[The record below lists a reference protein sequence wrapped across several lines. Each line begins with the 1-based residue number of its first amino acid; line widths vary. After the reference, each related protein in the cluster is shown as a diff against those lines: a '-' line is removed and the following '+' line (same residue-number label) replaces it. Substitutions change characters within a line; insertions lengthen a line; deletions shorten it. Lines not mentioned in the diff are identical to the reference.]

1 MCGDIGG
8 ALVGSLVQT
17 GMNLFDDSAARARH
31 RQAEAY
37 GRSADEQ
44 ENRARLIESEGER
57 RLKAQRDEASRTA
70 GRTRSLLAAS
80 GVEMASG
87 SSLDVLVDASEQ
99 AGAEAA
105 VTEQETRRRAADA
118 RYGADMARWRAE
130 SLLSPAEDDADR
142 FRRAMRTGLVI
153 GRTAR

>member
-17 GMNLFDDSAARARH
+17 GMNLFDDSAVAARQ
-31 RQAEAY
+31 RQADAY
-37 GRSADEQ
+37 GRSAAEQ
-44 ENRARLIESEGER
+44 ENRARLIESDGER
-57 RLKAQRDEASRTA
+57 RLKAQRDETSRAA
-70 GRTRSLLAAS
+70 GHTRSMLAAS

-87 SSLDVLVDASEQ
+87 SALDVLMDTSEQ

-105 VTEQETRRRAADA
+105 VMEQDVRRRAADA
-118 RYGADMARWRAE
+118 RYGADVARWRAG

-153 GRTAR
+153 GRAAQ